1 MPVIKEVC
9 VMHVNRNI
17 VLFIFLG
24 LTGFVIWIL
33 IKVLI
38 GVLGRSCE
46 CGDVFQS
53 RYLTFISQLLNSLIS
68 KSLFANFLT
77 FQ

>member
-38 GVLGRSCE
+38 GVLVLDDHVKCTWRCF
-46 CGDVFQS
+46 D
-53 RYLTFISQLLNSLIS
+53 LT
-68 KSLFANFLT
+68 
-77 FQ
+77 

>member
-1 MPVIKEVC
+1 
-9 VMHVNRNI
+9 
-17 VLFIFLG
+17 

-53 RYLTFISQLLNSLIS
+53 RNLTFISQLLNSLIS
-68 KSLFANFLT
+68 TSLFANFLI